1 MTQKEIEEREW
12 LKSQLIKVLL
22 GVSFVQVDDQ
32 LVNVS
37 LLERSLLK
45 ESDD

>member
-22 GVSFVQVDDQ
+22 GVSFAQVDDQ

-37 LLERSLLK
+37 LLERNLRTGSN
-45 ESDD
+45 D